1 LSQEIGIK
9 NNNYKMDVK
18 VIESEVNG
26 SAEKVYLVTM
36 DYGTDA
42 KILKLTEKE
51 LKSFAKKLWVIV
63 DSL

>member
-1 LSQEIGIK
+1 
-9 NNNYKMDVK
+9 MDVK

-26 SAEKVYLVTM
+26 SGEKVYLVTM